1 MAENTDSAFVNLKR
15 KIIAVDK
22 LKKHITKT
30 DAKIA
35 ELTKQLGEK
44 DKLIEEKGIEVAKLK
59 AELLES
65 LVNAGDGG
73 VSSDEVEDL
82 KRKVDEKQ
90 KLLDSK
96 SHQVSTLQ
104 SDKDEKSKKIE
115 SLEED
120 FKKLKSKY
128 GAIEK
133 DLKKKNENIIKRE
146 LESQGLKQQIE
157 DLQNEKKSLETSL
170 KSGQHLDDVKKSYE
184 ESKWKNLAEIS
195 KLKQESSFLEK
206 RVKELEETNEA
217 VSKTNAELQKQ
228 IDGQQKQSKLNDS
241 LEKSLDKKDKT
252 ILALEKKLA
261 LALQDN
267 EKLKARLK
275 NKNIDIPAAK
285 PLSQFFEDPRT
296 SKEDKR
302 EHEDEEESDCEVVE
316 ETEEKPIIRFLTVS
330 FSSPGSRFQILRPK
344 PPSKKKFNFTFMK
357 KSTTVD
363 NVPNVYNIAPRI
375 SDHFTKLTLPPKR
388 VSGKRKH
395 RDESSSTTND
405 VKRLKSDPDNSSLF
419 LSETLPSSLSLMDSV
434 LTSPPVK
441 QIIKKR
447 RKQSSSSD
455 QDSPAGPITKTK
467 KQSLSE
473 SFHPSHNSTAI
484 QDSGDHF
491 TEPNPVR
498 SRKAHSKQSLQAAL
512 STVPKLEPKK
522 KKEEKLPRF
531 PGLPPQLLSPIK
543 SPKVTTVPKTPP
555 ERPKVTQT
563 SKSIKTLAAAAITT
577 SSSTPAWS
585 TTSSAAATSS
595 TVSTSSTASSSS
607 TVSARERIKAA
618 SLAPTTVEAPVK
630 SVGGQSK

>member
-65 LVNAGDGG
+65 LVNAGDGS

-96 SHQVSTLQ
+96 SHQVSSLQ
-104 SDKDEKSKKIE
+104 SEKNEKSKKIE

-128 GAIEK
+128 TAIEK

-146 LESQGLKQQIE
+146 LESQGFKQQIE
-157 DLQNEKKSLETSL
+157 DLQSEKKSLETSM

-206 RVKELEETNEA
+206 RVKELEDTNEA

-228 IDGQQKQSKLNDS
+228 IDGQQKQSKLNES

-252 ILALEKKLA
+252 ILTLEKKLA
-261 LALQDN
+261 QALQDN

-275 NKNIDIPAAK
+275 NKNIDVPSAK

-296 SKEDKR
+296 SKEEKR
-302 EHEDEEESDCEVVE
+302 EHGDEEESDCEVVE
-316 ETEEKPIIRFLTVS
+316 ETEEKPIMRFLSVS
-330 FSSPGSRFQILRPK
+330 FSSPGSRFQIIRPK
-344 PPSKKKFNFTFMK
+344 PPSKKKFNFIFTK
-357 KSTTVD
+357 KSSTFD

-375 SDHFTKLTLPPKR
+375 SDHFTKLSQPPKR

-395 RDESSSTTND
+395 RDESSSAEN

-419 LSETLPSSLSLMDSV
+419 LSETLPSSLSLMDAV
-434 LTSPPVK
+434 LTPPPAN
-441 QIIKKR
+441 QSIKKR

-455 QDSPAGPITKTK
+455 QDSPAGPVTKTK

-484 QDSGDHF
+484 HDSVDNF

-512 STVPKLEPKK
+512 SSVPKFEPKK

-543 SPKVTTVPKTPP
+543 SPKVTVPKTPP
-555 ERPKVTQT
+555 ARAKVSQT
-563 SKSIKTLAAAAITT
+563 TKSIKALAAAATTTASSTT
-577 SSSTPAWS
+577 SSST
-585 TTSSAAATSS
+585 TT
-595 TVSTSSTASSSS
+595 TASSTSS
-607 TVSARERIKAA
+607 TVSARERIKTA
-618 SLAPTTVEAPVK
+618 SLAPVTVEAPVK